1 MNAAAAQ
8 LALFG
13 DAVDATDTPVSPA
26 TWTWRPLKAPL
37 SEATVRR
44 FRAKVVVTPGCHYF
58 VGAVSNPDG
67 YGRFTFTDG
76 DTPRT
81 LSAHRVALLLVHD
94 DLGRNVIG
102 EHDCDETLCV
112 RVDDGHLKLGTQ
124 AANLAHA
131 VATGRHL
138 GPTPAYR
145 DPRGRYGRAVA
156 IRDALLGG
164 YDPTRLRAALTGT
177 DADTIAAP
185 TLF

>member
-1 MNAAAAQ
+1 MTAAAAQ

-13 DAVDATDTPVSPA
+13 DAVDATDTPAAVT
-26 TWTWRPLKAPL
+26 TWAWRPLKAPL
-37 SEATVRR
+37 SDATVAR

-76 DTPRT
+76 DAPRT
-81 LSAHRVALLLVHD
+81 LSAHRVALLLAHG
-94 DLGRNVIG
+94 DLGDGVIG

-112 RVDDGHLKLGTQ
+112 RVGDGHLKLGTQ

-131 VATGRHL
+131 VAVGRHF
-138 GPTPAYR
+138 GPAPAGG

-156 IRDALLGG
+156 IRDALTGG
-164 YDPTRLRAALTGT
+164 YDERRLRAALAVPTVAST
-177 DADTIAAP
+177 EP

>member
-1 MNAAAAQ
+1 MTAAAAQ

-13 DAVDATDTPVSPA
+13 DAVDAVDAPVA
-26 TWTWRPLKAPL
+26 VKTWAWRPLKAPL

-58 VGAVSNPDG
+58 TGAVSSPDG

-81 LSAHRVALLLVHD
+81 LSAHRVALLLAHG
-94 DLGRNVIG
+94 DLGRNVVG

-112 RVDDGHLKLGTQ
+112 RVGDGHLKLGTQ

-164 YDPTRLRAALTGT
+164 YDPDRLRAALTGT
-177 DADTIAAP
+177 DANVIAAP